1 MSECQ
6 EENGNVGGNL
16 KHGDNSGPG
25 TGKLT
30 VC

>member
-1 MSECQ
+1 MSVRQ
-6 EENGNVGGNL
+6 EYWNVGGNL
-16 KHGDNSGPG
+16 KYGHKCGPG